1 MATAFR
7 YIIPASDDT
16 GGVRDD
22 ICETGWDRAGGA
34 KYRKENVFSA
44 TMEWKRNETAF
55 SYIKRVS
62 NKVFTDFVLPEATFF
77 LETPDLL

>member
-1 MATAFR
+1 LVQAGYGLKNSIVR
-7 YIIPASDDT
+7 KT
-16 GGVRDD
+16 G
-22 ICETGWDRAGGA
+22 
-34 KYRKENVFSA
+34 KNRKENPDVFSA